1 MYERI
6 ITGLLLVVAFIHLLP
21 LVGALGSGQL
31 ASLYGVEITDQNLE
45 ILMRHRAILFAIP
58 GGLLACA
65 AFTPAIQPIALLAGF
80 ISAGFQYCVISN
92 SCLVGR

>member
-58 GGLLACA
+58 GGVAGLRCIYPGYSAHC
-65 AFTPAIQPIALLAGF
+65 IA
-80 ISAGFQYCVISN
+80 
-92 SCLVGR
+92 GRVYQCRVSVLCRF